1 MAGGCAQAR
10 APPRST
16 GSIIGLEA
24 AGSMRQ
30 PAGEGGCPQ
39 QRTTYSE

>member
-1 MAGGCAQAR
+1 MVGGRAQAR

-16 GSIIGLEA
+16 GSIIGLE